1 MADKGTPKEIMRL
14 TIIQALIDMG
24 LYKEYDCIKCGGKNS
39 GCNGADCEREKE
51 RAEGLERVVL
61 AALGDGV
68 LELPIVNKRTG
79 SYNSNK
85 FKAQRDA
92 DQAIYDEDTA
102 ALEARIKE
110 LEKEQLTPIEA
121 QFLLADYGGC
131 GCKVCKGLVSKLKSI
146 AKGDT
151 K

>member
-1 MADKGTPKEIMRL
+1 MA
-14 TIIQALIDMG
+14 
-24 LYKEYDCIKCGGKNS
+24 
-39 GCNGADCEREKE
+39 EKKDTT
-51 RAEGLERVVL
+51 A
-61 AALGDGV
+61 
-68 LELPIVNKRTG
+68 LEL
-79 SYNSNK
+79 S
-85 FKAQRDA
+85 KAFFQRMQDNA